1 MLSIFRLVVGLLFLQ
16 HGMQKWFGIPSVNP
30 AYANIQLLTMV
41 GMAGVIEII
50 CGSLVTVRTRYAAFI
65 ASGEMAVSYWIY
77 SNRMARGFAPQCAKV
92 STALLGSTAWSGIY
106 EPK

>member
-50 CGSLVTVRTRYAAFI
+50 CGIHAAQHWLEIAQPGRHLTVIWSLFLHNVGHVRWLEYF
-65 ASGEMAVSYWIY
+65 V
-77 SNRMARGFAPQCAKV
+77 
-92 STALLGSTAWSGIY
+92 
-106 EPK
+106 